1 MDLKFKKI
9 KIRAT
14 FDSEKKGRIIK
25 IYKLINW
32 KTVNSLAM
40 LFKYS
45 LVNIIFLVNKDLI
58 VFFLI
63 SNISNLYFIKYI

>member
-1 MDLKFKKI
+1 LDLKFKKI